1 MTWFKKTLKE
11 FCADHNDTYDV
22 VFSFAMTIQVR
33 DNDGLNE
40 DEIAQRH
47 YDLVKENGMMIYET
61 QKLENRPLNQAH
73 VDKMLK
79 SFRDKFGNETSSGN
93 ARVSGKR
100 KYYIFKK

>member
-1 MTWFKKTLKE
+1 
-11 FCADHNDTYDV
+11 
-22 VFSFAMTIQVR
+22 
-33 DNDGLNE
+33 
-40 DEIAQRH
+40 
-47 YDLVKENGMMIYET
+47 MMIYET

-79 SFRDKFGNETSSGN
+79 SFRDKFGNETTSGA